1 MRALNAGYEGLW
13 IRGGR
18 CGLLGSSGGW
28 RAADTGGAEEA
39 FDAREAHVVDSGE
52 GGGGGAVAV
61 VSDQFGDVALVEAPR
76 RLHGRFALGLAAR
89 TEMAS
94 AMVWQCRRS
103 AACTE
108 CE

>member
-1 MRALNAGYEGLW
+1 VWPSRIL
-13 IRGGR
+13 
-18 CGLLGSSGGW
+18 GGW

-39 FDAREAHVVDSGE
+39 FDAREAHAVGRGE

-61 VSDQFGDVALVEAPR
+61 GGDQFGDVALVEALAQAPR
-76 RLHGRFALGLAAR
+76 TFRVRSRGMHGTGERHSVAKP
-89 TEMAS
+89 
-94 AMVWQCRRS
+94 RS